1 MATNPRA
8 AAVSVRATVES
19 QLRRIAAEQGRP
31 LEPLTDE
38 LKLLESGLD
47 SLALAVVVMRLGD
60 SLGIEPFNCGNVIE
74 FPITLREFVRMYEA
88 SMQGPSRD

>member
-1 MATNPRA
+1 M
-8 AAVSVRATVES
+8 SVRATVES

-47 SLALAVVVMRLGD
+47 SLALAIVVMRLGD
-60 SLGIEPFNCGNVIE
+60 SLGIDPFNSGSVLE

-88 SMQGPSRD
+88 LLPEPIG